1 MIRVRILVPVQKKQ
15 YCEAALTLNNANKE
29 IKKMEK
35 LRNMW
40 NLTVD
45 ELLNKVTWPTWDQL
59 RESAIIVL
67 IASMIFAT
75 IVWIIDYLL
84 GNGLTFFYN
93 FFK

>member
-1 MIRVRILVPVQKKQ
+1 
-15 YCEAALTLNNANKE
+15 
-29 IKKMEK
+29 MEK

-67 IASMIFAT
+67 IASVIFAA
-75 IVWIIDYLL
+75 IVWVIDYLL

>member
-1 MIRVRILVPVQKKQ
+1 
-15 YCEAALTLNNANKE
+15 
-29 IKKMEK
+29 
-35 LRNMW
+35 MW

-67 IASMIFAT
+67 IASVIFAT

-84 GNGLTFFYN
+84 GNGLNFFYSL
-93 FFK
+93 FK

>member
-1 MIRVRILVPVQKKQ
+1 MIRVRILVPVQKET
-15 YCEAALTLNNANKE
+15 YREAALTLTKANKE
-29 IKKMEK
+29 INKMEK

-67 IASMIFAT
+67 IASIIFAA
-75 IVWIIDYLL
+75 IVWVIDYLL